1 MGIEEEKNVAD
12 AMSDDDAGDPDAR
25 EAATSC
31 GAALRDTT
39 GASGMVIVLYV
50 TRTPH
55 TPLRAKRARGASIRV
70 YAS

>member
-12 AMSDDDAGDPDAR
+12 AMSDDDADDPVAR

-39 GASGMVIVLYV
+39 GASGMVIVL
-50 TRTPH
+50 
-55 TPLRAKRARGASIRV
+55 
-70 YAS
+70 